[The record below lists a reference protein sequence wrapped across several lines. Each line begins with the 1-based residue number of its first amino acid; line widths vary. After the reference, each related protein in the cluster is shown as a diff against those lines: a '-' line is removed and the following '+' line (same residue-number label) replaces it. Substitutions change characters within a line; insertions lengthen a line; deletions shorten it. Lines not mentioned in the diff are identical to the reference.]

1 MGSGHISNP
10 SSYRGGSDNEKSSQR
25 ENNNY
30 QRNPLSLA
38 IKHHTTIGCPL
49 TTGIFAWI
57 SAHAAEEQQQQGAR
71 EITPYWRTLKTG
83 GLLNEKYPGGLES
96 QRKLL
101 EQEGHVVIQKGKKSL
116 LRIIL
121 SPLFC

>member
-83 GLLNEKYPGGLES
+83 GLLNEKYPGGLAQYIQDCPNRS
-96 QRKLL
+96 TKGMWSFRKAKNL
-101 EQEGHVVIQKGKKSL
+101 
-116 LRIIL
+116 
-121 SPLFC
+121 C